1 MTTSFRWSVRELD
14 EDGEPTARW
23 YGWACGSCGESQ
35 MTRHGFGS
43 IFRYGIVAKC
53 RRCGASLL
61 DAEWRRLG

>member
-1 MTTSFRWSVRELD
+1 
-14 EDGEPTARW
+14 
-23 YGWACGSCGESQ
+23 